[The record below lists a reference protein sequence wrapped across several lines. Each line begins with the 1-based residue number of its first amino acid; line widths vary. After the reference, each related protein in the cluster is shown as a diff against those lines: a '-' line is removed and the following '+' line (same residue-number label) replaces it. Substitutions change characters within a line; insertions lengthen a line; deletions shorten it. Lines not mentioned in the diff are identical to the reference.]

1 MKTKL
6 QIPDNKYNELME
18 DFQEL
23 EKLLTE
29 RISDMYE
36 IKGMMQARHAYIFY
50 RRLLMDIINKFQ
62 HSIEEDKS

>member
-6 QIPDNKYNELME
+6 QIPDNKYSELME
-18 DFQEL
+18 DFYEL

-29 RISDMYE
+29 RISDMYNV
-36 IKGMMQARHAYIFY
+36 KGMMQARHAYIFY

-62 HSIEEDKS
+62 HSIGEDKS

>member
-1 MKTKL
+1 MKTKDQ
-6 QIPDNKYNELME
+6 QIQDALEELN
-18 DFQEL
+18 EL

-50 RRLLMDIINKFQ
+50 RQKVYNTRDILKKIQ
-62 HSIEEDKS
+62 PTSLP